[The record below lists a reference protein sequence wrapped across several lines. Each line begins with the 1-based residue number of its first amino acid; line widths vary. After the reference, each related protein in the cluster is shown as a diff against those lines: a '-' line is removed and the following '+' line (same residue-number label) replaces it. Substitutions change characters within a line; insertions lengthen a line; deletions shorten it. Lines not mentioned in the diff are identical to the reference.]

1 MEFAHWIGA
10 GLFVQLALVCYVLG
24 LLTRN
29 ELLLRALLLAGTAFY
44 IIYYYFIGDAPLWD
58 AILASVAIGVA
69 NLSVLI
75 AILRERSTLGMSAA
89 MLELYTRFPTLNPG
103 QFRKIIARAEIEA
116 LNEAKQ
122 LCQEGLP
129 QTNLYLVADGSVT
142 VQRDGQEFEVGAGNF
157 IGEIAFLIATPATA
171 TVITNPGCR
180 IATWDRARL
189 EAFLS
194 RRPEINHAF
203 RAMINTDVARKLS
216 LSLPQDAAQH
226 ASEPMQTKAS

>member
-1 MEFAHWIGA
+1 LEYLNWVGA

-29 ELLLRALLLAGTAFY
+29 ELLLRALLLVGTTFY
-44 IIYYYFIGDAPLWD
+44 IVYYYFIGDAPLWD

-89 MLELYTRFPTLNPG
+89 MLELYLRFPTLNPG
-103 QFRKIIARAEIEA
+103 QFRKIIAHAKIED
-116 LNEAKQ
+116 LNEPRQ
-122 LCQEGLP
+122 LCEQGQP

-142 VQRDGQEFEVGAGNF
+142 VRRDGQEFQVGAGNF

-189 EAFLS
+189 EAFLAG
-194 RRPEINHAF
+194 RPEINHAF

-216 LSLPQDAAQH
+216 LSLPQTAVQQ
-226 ASEPMQTKAS
+226 ASEPVQTKAS